1 MTAQI
6 DEIENA
12 IAEMKSQNG
21 ERFSIKQMEK
31 TRKGLEAR
39 LEKLRATDRKDDV
52 ITFEQLGVDRLFVD
66 EAHASRTCSSTQN
79 AQCCGLVHIG
89 SAEIFGYVYEVP
101 IYGRADRRARHHF
114 CDRHPGQQQHDG
126 ALHHDAVSP
135 VRHVAAERADPF
147 RQLGF
152 YLW

>member
-66 EAHASRTCSSTQN
+66 EAHALRTCSSTQKC
-79 AQCCGLVHIG
+79 AMSQACPL
-89 SAEIFGYVYEVP
+89 
-101 IYGRADRRARHHF
+101 RKRRNLRI
-114 CDRHPGQQQHDG
+114 C
-126 ALHHDAVSP
+126 L
-135 VRHVAAERADPF
+135 
-147 RQLGF
+147 
-152 YLW
+152 

>member
-52 ITFEQLGVDRLFVD
+52 ITFEQLGVGCG
-66 EAHASRTCSSTQN
+66 AGIHSS
-79 AQCCGLVHIG
+79 
-89 SAEIFGYVYEVP
+89 SP
-101 IYGRADRRARHHF
+101 M
-114 CDRHPGQQQHDG
+114 QQQPE
-126 ALHHDAVSP
+126 P
-135 VRHVAAERADPF
+135 VRKTH
-147 RQLGF
+147 Q
-152 YLW
+152 